1 MLTVWRSTRVDC
13 EKLQKQ
19 PFSDGLQI
27 DVLKNFAKFAGK
39 YLRRSF
45 FQVKWT
51 MTVSETADVRSFLEI
66 ISVF

>member
-13 EKLQKQ
+13 KKLEKQQ
-19 PFSDGLQI
+19 FSDVLPI
-27 DVLKNFAKFAGK
+27 VVLKNFAKFTGK

-45 FQVKWT
+45 FQVRWR